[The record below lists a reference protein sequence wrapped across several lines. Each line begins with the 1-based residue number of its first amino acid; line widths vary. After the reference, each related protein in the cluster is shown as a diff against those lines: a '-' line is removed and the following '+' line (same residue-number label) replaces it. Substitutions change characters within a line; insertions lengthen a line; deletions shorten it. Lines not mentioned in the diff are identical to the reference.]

1 MEYRGRGFVK
11 LTVVGGNSGC
21 GHHRL
26 VKKGHEVVCVECG
39 LVISDFDLSPQ
50 QRNYNR
56 PGLWDYT
63 SFTLGSDRLTSKE
76 RTELAV
82 ATKIDVLASRLA
94 LPGYVSAQA
103 MVEARKMLRAV
114 RGKAGVRFTAAETA
128 IAAVWNACKIMKV
141 PVSMREVAK
150 TLRGMSMD
158 YDENR
163 IFRLL
168 NRASR
173 VIDLPRRLMRPRDY
187 IPKITAKLSGKFSYR
202 YLSTVEGYAVAI
214 AESSE
219 EELKGRNPV
228 YSAAAAICAADET
241 LGGRIGRSTIAEAA
255 CVGEGIAD
263 LAEDLAVK
271 SVGFMLERIRDAEA
285 RRVVEAQA

>member
-1 MEYRGRGFVK
+1 VK
-11 LTVVGGNSGC
+11 LSMVDGNSGC
-21 GHHRL
+21 RHHRL
-26 VKKGHEVVCVECG
+26 VKRGHEVVCVECG
-39 LVISDFDLSPQ
+39 LVISDFELSPK

-56 PGLWDYT
+56 PGLWNYT

-82 ATKIDVLASRLA
+82 ATKIDVLASILA

-103 MVEARKMLRAV
+103 VVEARKILRAV
-114 RGKAGVRFTAAETA
+114 RGKAGVRFTAAETT

-150 TLRGMSMD
+150 TLRGMGLD

-173 VIDLPRRLMRPRDY
+173 IITLPCRLMQPTDY
-187 IPKITAKLSGKFSYR
+187 IPKIAAKLTGKAEQR
-202 YLSTVEGYAVAI
+202 YLSTVERYAMAIAAVA
-214 AESSE
+214 E
-219 EELKGRNPV
+219 EVLKGRNPV
-228 YSAAAAICAADET
+228 YSAAATICAADKI
-241 LGGRIGRSTIAEAA
+241 LGERIGWSAIAKVVDAGAGLANLASKLTGLAPPPPSEAFELVFA
-255 CVGEGIAD
+255 
-263 LAEDLAVK
+263 
-271 SVGFMLERIRDAEA
+271 SVRA
-285 RRVVEAQA
+285 RRVNMFVEA